1 MAESDTTLHSQAISS
16 RASRGEFDFER
27 ENAKLRRMTDI
38 QLREHGQECGRQV
51 DAMLKTMSGS
61 RHADYR
67 YELAKEEFR
76 RRQAERNYKRSA

>member
-38 QLREHGQECGRQV
+38 QLREHGQECGR
-51 DAMLKTMSGS
+51 DKWMPC
-61 RHADYR
+61 
-67 YELAKEEFR
+67 
-76 RRQAERNYKRSA
+76 